1 MPVTSP
7 YTPEFFDRM
16 DKQGLS
22 SARVIVPILLQWHA
36 TQRVV
41 DVGCGRGAWLSAF
54 REAGVPHIQGID
66 GPWVDTNQQLIP
78 PESFLASRLDQ
89 IRSNS
94 ISQSQYDLAICLEVG
109 EHLPASQSTDL
120 VQNLTSIAPVVL
132 FSAAIPGQQGTDHI
146 NEQWPEFW
154 EALFQVRGFTR
165 LDPLRPRIWRDS
177 RVAWYYQQNLY
188 VYVSSQVLAESPHWQ
203 EELRLTQS
211 SPLTLIHPKILAP
224 QRSLRKAFGKLR
236 ELFLQ
241 SLRRR
246 FLGNPDS
253 N

>member
-1 MPVTSP
+1 MPLSSP

-22 SARVIVPILLQWHA
+22 SARVVVPILLQWHA
-36 TQRVV
+36 AQRVV

-54 REAGVPHIQGID
+54 LEAGVTHIQGID
-66 GPWVDTNQQLIP
+66 GPWVNADQLMIP

-89 IRSNS
+89 IRSNPLS
-94 ISQSQYDLAICLEVG
+94 RSQYDLAICLEVG
-109 EHLPASQSTDL
+109 EHLPASQSADL
-120 VQNLTSIAPVVL
+120 VQNLTSMAPVVL
-132 FSAAIPGQQGTDHI
+132 FSAAIPGQEGTDHI

-154 EALFQVRGFTR
+154 EALFKERGFTR

-188 VYVSSQVLAESPHWQ
+188 LFVSPEALAGSPQWQ
-203 EELRLTQS
+203 EELRLTLS

-224 QRSLRKAFGKLR
+224 QRSLRRALGKLC
-236 ELFLQ
+236 ELFQ
-241 SLRRR
+241 QTLRRR
-246 FLGNPDS
+246 FLGKS
-253 N
+253 SSR